1 VQGGEASDESAAE
14 AGVMS
19 NAFTH
24 VLPRL
29 QSPRSPSPGV
39 KLELTT
45 GWCCMWRLSA
55 LTSLGV
61 VGIHGELI
69 WAVPE
74 CGVCVRVCVSVCV
87 CVCVCVVRKRVRAQS
102 RVCDAVC
109 KQ

>member
-1 VQGGEASDESAAE
+1 MMIKKRTRMILNSVVRRRRKIVARVTGGEASDEYAAE
-14 AGVMS
+14 AGVMR

-29 QSPRSPSPGV
+29 HNPRSPSPGV

-74 CGVCVRVCVSVCV
+74 CGVCVTESV
-87 CVCVCVVRKRVRAQS
+87 
-102 RVCDAVC
+102 
-109 KQ
+109 